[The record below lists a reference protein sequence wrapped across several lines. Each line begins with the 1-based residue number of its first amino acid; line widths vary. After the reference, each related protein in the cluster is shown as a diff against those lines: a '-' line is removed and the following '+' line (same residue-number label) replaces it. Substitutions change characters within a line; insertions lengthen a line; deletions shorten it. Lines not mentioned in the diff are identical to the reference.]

1 MERHL
6 RAKCCLPRFV
16 LRSLAIDVPK
26 MTRADSRQPSGA
38 PAPTHEGKPGHACRS
53 NRASDCVKLVPVKVL
68 AGCTH
73 DLDED
78 LRFSHPAIAA
88 GLRCGCQPA
97 TPVLNSTTRFNPNH
111 VPRPCLKILEMPH
124 APRSLLSN
132 RTFWFEQQSQN
143 TCVIAD
149 IQFSKEGPAGYRHD
163 AQAVGAKVFLPK
175 PYRLADVGLR
185 IRALLEGRQWVE

>member
-1 MERHL
+1 
-6 RAKCCLPRFV
+6 
-16 LRSLAIDVPK
+16 
-26 MTRADSRQPSGA
+26 
-38 PAPTHEGKPGHACRS
+38 
-53 NRASDCVKLVPVKVL
+53 VKVL
-68 AGCTH
+68 AGRTH

-149 IQFSKEGPAGYRHD
+149 IQFSKEGPADDVIKTLESELKIDVVFAEVQLTGGVD
-163 AQAVGAKVFLPK
+163 GFALAQWVRKNHPDVDVILTSGVTRAAEKAGDLCDEGVGA
-175 PYRLADVGLR
+175 R
-185 IRALLEGRQWVE
+185 